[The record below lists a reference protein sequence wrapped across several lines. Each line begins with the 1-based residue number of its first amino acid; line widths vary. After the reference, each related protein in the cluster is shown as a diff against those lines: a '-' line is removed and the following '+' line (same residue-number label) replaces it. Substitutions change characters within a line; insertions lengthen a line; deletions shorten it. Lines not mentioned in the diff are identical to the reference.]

1 MATRESNLES
11 GGKSVTVG
19 IDVEEVASFD
29 SINQIFLNRNFSVA
43 EQGSRAKVRT
53 LGPHLQVDG
62 ARKKRY
68 SSPWG
73 LFRKEPARN

>member
-1 MATRESNLES
+1 MSSSAAELAQAAGASKQWLEMATRESNLES

-53 LGPHLQVDG
+53 LD
-62 ARKKRY
+62 RICR
-68 SSPWG
+68 
-73 LFRKEPARN
+73 